1 VRRAV
6 VLDGLEEWR
15 TGLESA
21 GIEVSDDETGRGPAD
36 VVVSPAQLVFRARQ
50 MKAPSII
57 VEGSRER
64 PFRGGEYQARR
75 LILRPTRERPTLAL
89 PLDQREPVSYALEW
103 WSVVDRPWKGA
114 RVRAARILIA
124 SGRFPSWASP
134 VVTVATQ
141 AAEPPTFV
149 AAARDLGVPGD
160 VGWFLTFG
168 QGDALS
174 RNAFQLFQ
182 AGSDQPDWVL
192 KFARVAGYAHRFDS
206 DERGLRLAH
215 AAGEVVAAHVPRLVG
230 RFDVDGVHASLE
242 TAAVGRRLRDVLLMP
257 GDRAGKLRLIDRIGA
272 WIMELGERTK
282 RPHET
287 MAAERE
293 RLRTSVAP
301 QWRELGVD
309 SGLVDKLP
317 PLPTVAQHND
327 LGTWNVVARNG
338 DFVVVDWENA
348 RAAGLPLWDLLYFL
362 GNAFVLLDT
371 SDAPEQMPARM
382 VRLFAGEAPSSPLLF
397 SWVRRAVEA
406 ASVPS
411 DAVGVIATLCW
422 LSHSL
427 SAEGHNVDLATFT
440 PRDPPRFH
448 GLEGIARAWMAHPA
462 LGPSWSVWR
471 D

>member
-1 VRRAV
+1 
-6 VLDGLEEWR
+6 
-15 TGLESA
+15 
-21 GIEVSDDETGRGPAD
+21 
-36 VVVSPAQLVFRARQ
+36 
-50 MKAPSII
+50 
-57 VEGSRER
+57 
-64 PFRGGEYQARR
+64 
-75 LILRPTRERPTLAL
+75 
-89 PLDQREPVSYALEW
+89 
-103 WSVVDRPWKGA
+103 
-114 RVRAARILIA
+114 
-124 SGRFPSWASP
+124 
-134 VVTVATQ
+134 
-141 AAEPPTFV
+141 
-149 AAARDLGVPGD
+149 
-160 VGWFLTFG
+160 
-168 QGDALS
+168 
-174 RNAFQLFQ
+174 
-182 AGSDQPDWVL
+182 
-192 KFARVAGYAHRFDS
+192 
-206 DERGLRLAH
+206 
-215 AAGEVVAAHVPRLVG
+215 
-230 RFDVDGVHASLE
+230 
-242 TAAVGRRLRDVLLMP
+242 
-257 GDRAGKLRLIDRIGA
+257 
-272 WIMELGERTK
+272 
-282 RPHET
+282 